1 MGPRSVG
8 VEEEFLL
15 VEPGTGQPQAMAG
28 TVLREARPELEA
40 ELQEQQLETN
50 SRPCQTLDDL
60 HRELRRCRASAAEA
74 AGRAGAQVAALATSP
89 VPVEPSPVRSDRYER
104 MAQDYGLTAQ
114 EQLTCGC
121 HVHVGVSSDEEGVA
135 ALDRIGPWLAVL
147 LALSSNS
154 PFWQGRDSAYASFRY
169 QVQGRWPSAGPTD
182 VFGSAAAYRETVAQM
197 VGTGTL
203 LDTGMV
209 YFDARLS
216 QRYPTVEIRIADVC
230 LRAADAAL
238 IAALARALVETGARG
253 WRQGTAPPRGRSEL
267 LRLAAWRASRSGLSD
282 VLLSPLTGRPEPAAA
297 VADTLLGH
305 VSDALAEAGD
315 TATVRE
321 LLAALLARG
330 NGAAFQRNAY
340 RQSQDLHQVVQSAI
354 AATMR

>member
-1 MGPRSVG
+1 
-8 VEEEFLL
+8 
-15 VEPGTGQPQAMAG
+15 
-28 TVLREARPELEA
+28 
-40 ELQEQQLETN
+40 
-50 SRPCQTLDDL
+50 
-60 HRELRRCRASAAEA
+60 
-74 AGRAGAQVAALATSP
+74 
-89 VPVEPSPVRSDRYER
+89 
-104 MAQDYGLTAQ
+104 
-114 EQLTCGC
+114 
-121 HVHVGVSSDEEGVA
+121 
-135 ALDRIGPWLAVL
+135 
-147 LALSSNS
+147 
-154 PFWQGRDSAYASFRY
+154 
-169 QVQGRWPSAGPTD
+169 
-182 VFGSAAAYRETVAQM
+182 M

-216 QRYPTVEIRIADVC
+216 QRYPTLEIRIADVC
-230 LRAADAAL
+230 LRADDAVL

-253 WRQGTAPPRGRSEL
+253 WLQGTTPPRGRSEL

-282 VLLSPLTGRPEPAAA
+282 VLLSPLTGLPEPAAA
-297 VADTLLGH
+297 VADALLEH

-340 RQSQDLHQVVQSAI
+340 RQSHDLPQVVQSAI